1 MYKSPPPN
9 KTYWPGPESHEPYV
23 DKDKLPKI
31 ITKLEL
37 KNTEKNP
44 NTSGAE
50 SHSDK
55 YFTCGCGVTREK

>member
-31 ITKLEL
+31 ITKPDL
-37 KNTEKNP
+37 KNTQNIS
-44 NTSGAE
+44 NTSGSE

-55 YFTCGCGVTREK
+55 HFTCGCGVTREK